1 MTRRTKIGFLIII
14 SLTTIFTSCHPTK
27 TVTEQIKEIEATST
41 INQSYYEK
49 NNYIISNVL
58 YSPNS
63 QLSEIGEDVKNSFT
77 NQIIDFKY
85 TKNNDS
91 LFIHCDSLIFFLKR
105 IEQTEE
111 GIILHN
117 DNQYLKT
124 YKGYK
129 LVPIVAFSAKNVEG
143 YDMNGT
149 PCHFK
154 TLNIE
159 EGALCFRISK
169 KGKLYDTITFNIN
182 IRETR
187 PR

>member
-105 IEQTEE
+105 I
-111 GIILHN
+111 
-117 DNQYLKT
+117 
-124 YKGYK
+124 
-129 LVPIVAFSAKNVEG
+129 
-143 YDMNGT
+143 
-149 PCHFK
+149 
-154 TLNIE
+154 
-159 EGALCFRISK
+159 
-169 KGKLYDTITFNIN
+169 
-182 IRETR
+182 
-187 PR
+187 